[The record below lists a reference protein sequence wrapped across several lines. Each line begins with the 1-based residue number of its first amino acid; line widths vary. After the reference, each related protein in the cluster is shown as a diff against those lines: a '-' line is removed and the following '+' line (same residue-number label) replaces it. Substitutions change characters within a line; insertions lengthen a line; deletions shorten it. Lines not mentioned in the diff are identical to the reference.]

1 MQNAHSAW
9 DTFIVENFPRKSMRF
24 ITNSINHNSAIS
36 VHVAITSPKPTSA
49 CFMDKFRKSFDVVFF
64 KHKNLI
70 TQLLNNY
77 QRGNSGLL
85 A

>member
-1 MQNAHSAW
+1 
-9 DTFIVENFPRKSMRF
+9 
-24 ITNSINHNSAIS
+24 
-36 VHVAITSPKPTSA
+36 
-49 CFMDKFRKSFDVVFF
+49 MDKFRKSFDVVFF